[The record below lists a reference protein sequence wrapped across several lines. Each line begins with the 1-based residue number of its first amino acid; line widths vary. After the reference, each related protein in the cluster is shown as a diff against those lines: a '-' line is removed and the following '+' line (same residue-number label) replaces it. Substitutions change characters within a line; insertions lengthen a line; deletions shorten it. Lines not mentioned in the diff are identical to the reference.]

1 MASTVLS
8 GAGNVSYTN
17 STGQNVRVLINFMQA
32 SSTYTLSNV
41 SVLGSPTQTSP
52 PSLTGGATATSGL
65 TFSWSATS
73 GGTVSV
79 NAPGVLAMGRNL
91 AITTQSGLG
100 DGITNLALTSSAH
113 NMIPYE
119 TGAAQN
125 TNNGLPTEIMLA
137 SGQTFST
144 SNCVAYNIVI
154 IREDGG

>member
-8 GAGNVSYTN
+8 GSGNVTYTN

-32 SSTYTLSNV
+32 SSTYNLGGV
-41 SVLGSPTQTSP
+41 SGYPTQTSP

-79 NAPGVLAMGRNL
+79 NAPGVLAMGKNL
-91 AITTQSGLG
+91 ATYTQSGG
-100 DGITNLALTSSAH
+100 DVSTTNLALTSSSH

-119 TGAAQN
+119 TGPAQR

-144 SNCVAYNIVI
+144 SNCIAYNIVI
-154 IREDGG
+154 VKEDGT